1 MGKSSDKDSTF
12 GLSGDQ
18 IERLLSIG
26 YGKGQ
31 DLEDPPSSMMASGRQ
46 PPLNAVEELE
56 SLLQIDG
63 YEVIEKV
70 AEAGQG
76 QVWRALQQST
86 NRHVAIKVPKL
97 GSVTSDRARV
107 RFEREV
113 GLAARLKHPNIARI
127 YDSGANRGQYYYV
140 MDFVEGSNLD
150 AYVRQHNLTHR
161 QILELMRTICQAVQ
175 HAHQKGVIHRDLKPS
190 NIIVTHEGR
199 PSIVDFGLAKDVLE
213 DDQNLVLSMDGETVG
228 TPAFMSPEQAA
239 GHTDKVDT
247 RTDVYSLGV
256 TLFTLLTGSNPHD
269 LSGTRL
275 EVINRIA
282 EQEVMRPRTLDH
294 NIDKDI
300 EALLLKA
307 LDRDPDRR
315 YSSAAGLTED
325 IDNYLK
331 GEPLIAGSQSNL
343 YRVIKFLKRNWFAV
357 TSVAAVL
364 VVLTAGVVVSAVFAV
379 GRARARAETA
389 RQTADAQA
397 INDYLSTDIYWLTSP
412 FRAWGREA
420 TVGSFLDAMSE
431 SLDGKFDDR
440 PLIEASIRHILGS
453 TYQTLTEYEAAEPHL
468 RQALRIRET
477 QLGAENPLTLDSMS
491 KLAWL
496 YWQQAR
502 YREAKPLA
510 VNALKGKRH
519 VFGDVHLETLAAMS
533 VLGWVYCQQGNHD
546 EAEPLFVDANEIS
559 RRVLGPKHRWTL
571 VHMSHLGTLYMYQGR
586 YDEAERLLVEAEES
600 MPQAWNPEHLYTTVT
615 KRRLGLLYTAQG
627 RYDAAEPLL
636 VEALEI
642 DLRMLGKR
650 HPYTM
655 ASRNALARLYIKQ
668 EQYEKAERLLHELL
682 EAGCEV
688 LGEEHHYVLWFRNA
702 LASLYI
708 KQERY
713 DEAEVLLVKSVDIG
727 RRMLGVAH
735 PNTLGS
741 MSELGLL
748 RTKRGHF
755 SEAEPLLIQALEGR
769 RTKFGDTHA
778 HTLESFENLIDLYEA
793 WGKTEVAEK
802 WQAKLSALSD
812 QPIEKKEAE

>member
-1 MGKSSDKDSTF
+1 MSKSSDKDSAF

-26 YGKGQ
+26 YGKVQ
-31 DLEDPPSSMMASGRQ
+31 DFEDPPSSMAGSDPQ
-46 PPLNAVEELE
+46 PAPNAVEALE

-63 YEVIEKV
+63 YDIIEKV

-86 NRHVAIKVPKL
+86 NRQVAIKVPRL
-97 GSVTSDRARV
+97 GSVTSQRARV

-190 NIIVTHEGR
+190 NIIVTLDGR
-199 PSIVDFGLAKDVLE
+199 PFIVDFGLAKSFLE
-213 DDQNLVLSMDGETVG
+213 DDQNLVLSLDGETVG
-228 TPAFMSPEQAA
+228 TPAYMSPEQAA

-315 YSSAAGLTED
+315 YSSAAGLAED

-331 GEPLIAGSQSNL
+331 GEPLNAGSQSNV

-364 VVLTAGVVVSAVFAV
+364 VVLIAGVVVSAVFAV
-379 GRARARAETA
+379 GQARARAETS
-389 RQTADAQA
+389 RQTANAQA
-397 INDYLSTDIYWLTSP
+397 INDYLSTDIVWLTSP
-412 FRAWGREA
+412 FKAWGREA

-431 SLDGKFDDR
+431 SLQGKFDDR
-440 PLIEASIRHILGS
+440 PLIKASIRHILGS
-453 TYQTLTEYEAAEPHL
+453 TYQTLTEYKAAEPHL
-468 RQALRIRET
+468 RQALRIREA
-477 QLGAENPLTLDSMS
+477 QLGAKHPLTLASMS
-491 KLAWL
+491 NLAWL

-502 YREAKPLA
+502 YKEAEPLA
-510 VNALKGKRH
+510 FNALKGRRH
-519 VFGDVHLETLAAMS
+519 ALGNKHIDTLASMT
-533 VLGWVYCQQGNHD
+533 VLGWVYCQQGYHD
-546 EAEPLFVDANEIS
+546 KTEPLFVDANEIS
-559 RRVLGPKHRWTL
+559 RRELGPKHMWTL
-571 VHMSHLGTLYMYQGR
+571 VHMSHLGTLYMSQGR
-586 YDEAERLLVEAEES
+586 YNEAEPLLVEAAEN
-600 MPQAWNPEHLYTTVT
+600 MPHVWGPEHLYTTLT

-627 RYDAAEPLL
+627 RYDEAEPLL
-636 VEALEI
+636 KEALEVNR
-642 DLRMLGKR
+642 RMRGER

-655 ASRNALARLYIKQ
+655 ASMSNLGLLYVNQ
-668 EQYEKAERLLHELL
+668 GRYDDAEPLLRKPMET
-682 EAGCEV
+682 GCEV

-702 LASLYI
+702 LAGLYI

-713 DEAEVLLVKSVDIG
+713 DEAEVLLLQAVDIG
-727 RRMLGVAH
+727 RR
-735 PNTLGS
+735 TLG
-741 MSELGLL
+741 
-748 RTKRGHF
+748 K
-755 SEAEPLLIQALEGR
+755 A
-769 RTKFGDTHA
+769 HA
-778 HTLESFENLIDLYEA
+778 DTLESWNNLIDLYEA
-793 WGKTEVAEK
+793 WGKLEEAEK
-802 WQAKLSALSD
+802 WQEKLSALS
-812 QPIEKKEAE
+812 P